1 MVFTTGTGHDET
13 LLKEARLLVEAE
25 TATEILDTCR
35 SLEHSHCVYR
45 DRKCLNLIAAEAP
58 TSLSVRRALSSSLGY
73 RASGGQIGPDSRCFQ
88 GSFYIDKIEAL
99 AIELLKK
106 LFQCDFAD
114 HRLMGGLAACNVVY
128 SAFAPH
134 GARVMSL
141 SQSSGGDSSNLKD
154 GPPGL
159 RGAEII
165 PIPFDKQTLT
175 IDLERFYKVA
185 ERYKP
190 TLVAIGETATLFP
203 QPVREIVRF
212 IKQWNGKLYF
222 DAAHQAGLIAAGVY
236 PNPLKNGADIITGSG
251 GKTFSGPQS
260 GLILWNNPTFSEPV
274 THTIFPVLTGSHQ
287 INRVYALIV
296 SALEL
301 MEFGQTYLSNVVKN
315 AKYLAKQ
322 LCTAGLKVLGKEKGY
337 TQTHQLLIDVSKFGN
352 GIEIARKLEKA
363 NIIVNKMLIPADS
376 DTQDAVPHGIRLG
389 LCEVTRR
396 GMGFQQMEQIAD
408 FITDTILKDDSRI
421 NNIKKDVINFLG
433 PYEKIYYSF
442 EEKLPPQGSF

>member
-1 MVFTTGTGHDET
+1 MVET
-13 LLKEARLLVEAE
+13 K
-25 TATEILDTCR
+25 TATEILGACQ
-35 SLEHSHCVYR
+35 SLEREHRIYR

-58 TSLSVRRALSSSLGY
+58 TSLSVRRALSSPLGY
-73 RASGGQIGPDSRCFQ
+73 RASGGHIGPDSRCFQ

-141 SQSSGGDSSNLKD
+141 SQSSGGDSSNLKN

-159 RGAEII
+159 RNAQII
-165 PIPFDKQTLT
+165 PIPFDKQTLA
-175 IDLERFYKVA
+175 IDLQRFYDIA

-203 QPVREIVRF
+203 QPVKEMSQF
-212 IKQWNGKLYF
+212 IKRWNGKLYF
-222 DAAHQAGLIAAGVY
+222 DAAHQAGLIASGLY
-236 PNPLKNGADIITGSG
+236 PNPLGEGADIMTGSG

-260 GLILWNNPTFSEPV
+260 GLIFWNNPTFSEAI

-287 INRVYALIV
+287 INRVYALII
-296 SALEL
+296 STLEL
-301 MEFGQTYLSNVVKN
+301 MEFGRAYLSNVVEN
-315 AKYLAKQ
+315 ARYLARQ

-337 TQTHQLLIDVSKFGN
+337 TQTHQLLIDVSRFGD

-363 NIIVNKMLIPADS
+363 NIIVNKMLIPDDS

-396 GMGFQQMEQIAD
+396 GMRFQQMEQIAD
-408 FITDTILKDDSRI
+408 FITDAILKDEEGI
-421 NNIKKDVINFLG
+421 ETLKQEVVKFLK
-433 PYEKIYYSF
+433 PYDKIYYSF
-442 EEKLPPQGSF
+442 EEKLPPQGSS